1 MEKCSI
7 CGKEFPA
14 QVLKNMVHLVGRKAY
29 IENVCPACQFITA
42 QNQSYFYMSG
52 KQYKSVVDIN
62 NGMAKPL
69 CTQECILERLKE
81 LKTADELFSHSTT
94 INLYGETDDK
104 HMALYESF
112 ARENESEYGKITIN
126 RIRR

>member
-1 MEKCSI
+1 MYQFGEGNIAAMHSRV
-7 CGKEFPA
+7 GENSEF
-14 QVLKNMVHLVGRKAY
+14 Q
-29 IENVCPACQFITA
+29 
-42 QNQSYFYMSG
+42 
-52 KQYKSVVDIN
+52 SVVDIN